1 MAENRYRMADQ
12 YTGPDEGRRSDM
24 NDDRLGGGAAE
35 DVRGIADED
44 DEEFEEDE
52 DLEDE
57 EENDE
62 SF

>member
-1 MAENRYRMADQ
+1 MAENRYRMAEQ

-24 NDDRLGGGAAE
+24 NDDRLGGGE
-35 DVRGIADED
+35 DVRGVADED
-44 DEEFEEDE
+44 DEEFEEDDE
-52 DLEDE
+52 LED